1 MMFVEQPLVLFG
13 SAKSMLCF
21 LDTFSL
27 LIIIVDPTLGS
38 VLRCH
43 QTQLYLKGLHMN
55 CLDIFFKQHIVNQK
69 LEGPPVMMYIH

>member
-1 MMFVEQPLVLFG
+1 MFVEQLLGLFG
-13 SAKSMLCF
+13 SAKSMPCF
-21 LDTFSL
+21 LHTFSL

-69 LEGPPVMMYIH
+69 VESHPVLMYIH